1 MNTDIKT
8 ATEHIARL
16 INAYHLRGKN
26 APVEGLIEMR
36 IKLSTLVFYVAGV
49 EADAY
54 EDFVTAEY
62 NRKSKFIE
70 SKEYY
75 VKSGESVAKAET
87 LAEAAII
94 AERKAETQADAI
106 HKRLQLIRLAAKE
119 VLDCLNQHIS
129 NIKSEKRLEMTGQG
143 SQHFP
148 AT

>member
-16 INAYHLRGKN
+16 INAYHSRGKN

-87 LAEAAII
+87 
-94 AERKAETQADAI
+94 QADAI